1 MVTLHNASIFLPYDL
16 CSPKPAPPCVSA
28 RHKQLGARSLCRRD
42 FFVAP
47 IIYSS
52 QDALLHLQ

>member
-16 CSPKPAPPCVSA
+16 CSPKPAPSCVSA
-28 RHKQLGARSLCRRD
+28 HRRQLGASSRYSCD
-42 FFVAP
+42 FFAAP